1 MRWKKSINVLSCRSS
16 ASSFCD
22 DNQAVSSPTATNNYK
37 LSLPI
42 DPTPVQNNVYAQPDL
57 LLSLSN
63 RSSTTTTTTTTPA
76 SNNYKGLGTH
86 PEQTI
91 YTAHSSARCLD
102 SHASLAEL
110 EMRLRSLHKQLGL
123 QGSSSNSESPP
134 HRDSQ
139 RSAERMRSLGI
150 CDSSKTLDEST
161 GIDNML
167 RQASS
172 SDEQHAARLD
182 LCGWIRH
189 PKNNAVPPA
198 ISAVTV
204 NE

>member
-1 MRWKKSINVLSCRSS
+1 
-16 ASSFCD
+16 
-22 DNQAVSSPTATNNYK
+22 
-37 LSLPI
+37 
-42 DPTPVQNNVYAQPDL
+42 
-57 LLSLSN
+57 
-63 RSSTTTTTTTTPA
+63 
-76 SNNYKGLGTH
+76 
-86 PEQTI
+86 
-91 YTAHSSARCLD
+91 
-102 SHASLAEL
+102 
-110 EMRLRSLHKQLGL
+110 
-123 QGSSSNSESPP
+123 
-134 HRDSQ
+134 
-139 RSAERMRSLGI
+139 MRSLGI

-204 NE
+204 NEGGRKPNFIYRRNKSQVSERPSNLTQQKTGDTFKT